1 VKRLLS
7 LALAA
12 SLTLAACGVTG
23 GGGDVAATVGDSE
36 VTVADVQAFPYEA
49 GGTIE
54 TSQFAQYLSAL
65 IQWQILDNAA
75 AEDFS
80 VDPSEDEVETEMGT
94 VLQEQAGGATLEEF
108 AQSQNLSEDTIRRI
122 VRVGLIQEQ
131 VADELGQDVP
141 EPTSDEVTQA
151 LEVEKAGLT
160 EVCARHVLVET
171 AEEAEEARSRLEEG
185 ESFEA
190 VAEEMSIDPS
200 AAENGGDLGCAPAQQ
215 YVAEFRDAAV
225 ASEIDALTEPIQTQ
239 FGFHVLQ
246 VYDRTGPSA
255 EEVPTEEEV
264 REGLTEAAELEAL
277 QQWLLE
283 KLDEAEVS
291 VDEEYGQWVTSPQPM
306 VQPPT
311 QTTGS
316 TAPGGTTETTAPGG

>member
-1 VKRLLS
+1 MKRLLS

-12 SLTLAACGVTG
+12 SLTLAACGATG

-75 AEDFS
+75 AEDYS
-80 VDPSEDEVETEMGT
+80 VDPSEDEVETEMAT

-171 AEEAEEARSRLEEG
+171 AEEAEEARSLLEEG

-225 ASEIDALTEPIQTQ
+225 AAEIDALTEPIQTQ

-311 QTTGS
+311 PTTGS
-316 TAPGGTTETTAPGG
+316 TVPGGATETTTPGG